1 MSKILIFGGT
11 TEGRELATVCD
22 KLKLPTILCVATEY
36 GREVLPQF
44 HYVKVSEKRLNT
56 DEIVS
61 LIEENQINCV
71 IDATHPY
78 AYEISKNIL
87 AAIKSLSKEVKFF
100 RIKRESMDVNKGHEL
115 EFNSNNEAIEYL
127 LKTKGNILLT
137 TGSKEISQFAK
148 LSDRIFARVLPSVD
162 SINACISAGVVSKNI
177 IAMQGPFSR
186 NLNEAIIKELNCK
199 YLVTKV
205 SGKSGGFDEKIKS
218 CENTGCIPVIIL
230 PQSEVVGISL
240 EECIQ
245 NIKIFNKEKV

>member
-22 KLKLPTILCVATEY
+22 KLKLNTILCVATEY

-87 AAIKSLSKEVKFF
+87 AAIKSLSKDVKFF
-100 RIKRESMDVNKGHEL
+100 RVKRESMDVTKGHNL
-115 EFNSNNEAIEYL
+115 EFNSNNEAVEYL

-148 LSDRIFARVLPSVD
+148 LCDRIFARVLPSVD
-162 SINACISAGVVSKNI
+162 SINACINAGVVSKNI

-186 NLNEAIIKELNCK
+186 NLNEAIIKELHCK

-205 SGKSGGFDEKIKS
+205 SGKSGGFDEKIEA

-240 EECIQ
+240 DECI
-245 NIKIFNKEKV
+245 NALKNL

>member
-22 KLKLPTILCVATEY
+22 KLKLNTILCVATEY
-36 GREVLPQF
+36 GKEVLPQF

-61 LIEENQINCV
+61 LIEENRITCV

-87 AAIKSLSKEVKFF
+87 AAIKTLSKDVTFF
-100 RIKRESMDVNKGHEL
+100 RVKRESMDASIGHNL

-148 LSDRIFARVLPSVD
+148 LCDRIFARVLPSVD
-162 SINACISAGVVSKNI
+162 SINACINAGVASKNI

-186 NLNEAIIKELNCK
+186 KKELHCK

-205 SGKSGGFDEKIKS
+205 SGKSGGFDEKIEA

-230 PQSEVVGISL
+230 PQSEDVGISL
-240 EECIQ
+240 DECI
-245 NIKIFNKEKV
+245 NALKNL

>member
-22 KLKLPTILCVATEY
+22 KLKLDTILCVATEY

-56 DEIVS
+56 DEITN
-61 LIEENQINCV
+61 LIEENRITCV

-87 AAIKSLSKEVKFF
+87 AAIKSLLKDVKFF
-100 RIKRESMDVNKGHEL
+100 RVKRESMDANIGHEL
-115 EFNSNNEAIEYL
+115 EFDSNNEAVEYL

-162 SINACISAGVVSKNI
+162 SINACISAGVASKNI

-205 SGKSGGFDEKIKS
+205 SGKSGGFDEKIKA
-218 CENTGCIPVIIL
+218 CENTDCIPVIIL
-230 PQSEVVGISL
+230 PQSEDAGISL
-240 EECIQ
+240 DECI
-245 NIKIFNKEKV
+245 NALKNL

>member
-22 KLKLPTILCVATEY
+22 KLKLDTILCVATEY

-56 DEIVS
+56 DEITN
-61 LIEENQINCV
+61 LIEENRITCV

-78 AYEISKNIL
+78 AYEISKNVL

-100 RIKRESMDVNKGHEL
+100 RVRRESMDANIGYAL
-115 EFNSNNEAIEYL
+115 EFDSNNEAIEYL

-148 LSDRIFARVLPSVD
+148 LCDRIFARVLPSVD
-162 SINACISAGVVSKNI
+162 SINACINAGVASKNI

-186 NLNEAIIKELNCK
+186 NLNEAIIKELHCK

-205 SGKSGGFDEKIKS
+205 SGKSGGFDEKIRA

-230 PQSEVVGISL
+230 PQSEDAGISL
-240 EECIQ
+240 DECI
-245 NIKIFNKEKV
+245 NAVKNL